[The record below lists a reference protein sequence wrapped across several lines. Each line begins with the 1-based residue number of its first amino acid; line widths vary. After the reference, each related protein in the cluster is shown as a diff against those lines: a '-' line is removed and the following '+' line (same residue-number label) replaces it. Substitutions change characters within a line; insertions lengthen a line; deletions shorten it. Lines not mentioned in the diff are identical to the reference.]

1 MGCNCLELSYY
12 RVQVS
17 PLVTQTTENSCKVKK
32 KTKKNT
38 WTLSKKKVVFY
49 KIVELIYRSSKH

>member
-17 PLVTQTTENSCKVKK
+17 PLVTQTTDNSCKVKK
-32 KTKKNT
+32 KKKIHMDIKQKESGLLQNS
-38 WTLSKKKVVFY
+38 WINL
-49 KIVELIYRSSKH
+49 